1 MKKNRW
7 IIVCTVYVLVIVL
20 LCMEWPDW
28 SILFIVLGIMGII
41 GFLRTRKIVRD
52 MDHIDKDV

>member
-7 IIVCTVYVLVIVL
+7 LIYAAVYVLVIAL
-20 LCMEWPDW
+20 LCVKWPEWT
-28 SILFIVLGIMGII
+28 ILFIVLGIMGII
-41 GFLRTRKIVRD
+41 GFIRTRKIVRD

>member
-1 MKKNRW
+1 M
-7 IIVCTVYVLVIVL
+7 VYALVIVF
-20 LCMEWPDW
+20 LCVKWPDW

-41 GFLRTRKIVRD
+41 GFVRTRKIVRD